1 MIKLFKYDW
10 KRNSTTL
17 LGAFAIL
24 LIVQIAITVAGS
36 IRDWELGIMLGLSML
51 AYGSVSVLLLV
62 VTGKN
67 FGYNIKAYHRR
78 LLPVHSVWNVVSS
91 LILACVSLLVLG
103 ILMALH
109 LWYYLN
115 AADIW
120 EYINFADVPVS
131 YYVGLALLMV
141 WKFIYLMIAIFFAI
155 TVSRSITK
163 KGSTWIGILVFF
175 VLQYVLGWLSQ
186 MLFGEEAAWVGPMA
200 SISFYEKEADLTV
213 STVQYTLAWGAL
225 AFEVVLAALIVY
237 ATVYLIDRKVEV

>member
-1 MIKLFKYDW
+1 MMRLLKYDW

-24 LIVQIAITVAGS
+24 LIVQIAITVTGS
-36 IRDWELGIMLGLSML
+36 IRDWELGVMFGLSML
-51 AYGSVSVLLLV
+51 AYGSVGVLLLV
-62 VTGKN
+62 VAGKN

-78 LLPVHSVWNVVSS
+78 LLPVRSVWNVASS

-103 ILMALH
+103 ILMAVH
-109 LWYYLN
+109 LWYYWSS
-115 AADIW
+115 AGIW
-120 EYINFADVPVS
+120 GNINLADVPVS

-155 TVSRSITK
+155 TVASSITK

-186 MLFGEEAAWVGPMA
+186 VLFGEEAAWVGPMA
-200 SISFYEKEADLTV
+200 SISFYEKEADITV

-225 AFEVVLAALIVY
+225 AFEVVLAALILY

>member
-1 MIKLFKYDW
+1 MMKLFKYDW

-24 LIVQIAITVAGS
+24 LIVQIAITVTGS
-36 IRDWELGIMLGLSML
+36 IKDWELGVKLALSML

-78 LLPVHSVWNVVSS
+78 LLPVRSVWNVVSS
-91 LILACVSLLVLG
+91 LLLACVSLLALG

-109 LWYYLN
+109 LWYYWSS
-115 AADIW
+115 AGIW
-120 EYINFADVPVS
+120 ENINFADVPVS
-131 YYVGLALLMV
+131 YYVGFALLMV

-186 MLFGEEAAWVGPMA
+186 VLFGDEAAWVGPMA
-200 SISFYEKEADLTV
+200 NISFFEKEADITV
-213 STVQYTLAWGAL
+213 STMQYTLAWGGL
-225 AFEVVLAALIVY
+225 AFEVIMAALILY